1 MNLQSLVLS
10 SSSSPQFGSQ
20 PAHGEDIM
28 TVAAATATATR
39 ICPCAGNIKTKLK
52 ASMASRPATPVLT
65 SVWACPTP
73 KQIDATTDQ
82 DYIASLN
89 RDGRT
94 RESRDADMDDM
105 WHVLAKVLVRL
116 SEH

>member
-1 MNLQSLVLS
+1 
-10 SSSSPQFGSQ
+10 
-20 PAHGEDIM
+20 
-28 TVAAATATATR
+28 
-39 ICPCAGNIKTKLK
+39 
-52 ASMASRPATPVLT
+52 MASRPATPVLT

-82 DYIASLN
+82 DYITSLN